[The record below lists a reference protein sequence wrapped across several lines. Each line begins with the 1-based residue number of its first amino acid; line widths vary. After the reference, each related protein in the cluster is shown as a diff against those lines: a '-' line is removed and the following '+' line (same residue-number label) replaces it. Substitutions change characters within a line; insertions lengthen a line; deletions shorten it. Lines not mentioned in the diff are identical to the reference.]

1 QRGQRETRG
10 AFVSDMHKEA
20 ERILLAKYAPAG
32 VLINAEMEILQF
44 RGDTGPY
51 LTPAPG
57 KASLNL
63 LKMAREGL
71 MTALHSAIQKAK
83 KEKNSTRAE
92 SLRVK
97 SNGEYRDI
105 NLEVIPLKG
114 ELGLLVLFED
124 ASLGAQYLNKRT
136 TEAAHQDAVKDR
148 SAASPEQLESLEKQN
163 ARLIQEVAATREYLQ
178 SVIEQQEAANEEL
191 Q

>member
-83 KEKNSTRAE
+83 KENNSIRAE

-97 SNGEYRDI
+97 SNGGYRDI

-114 ELGLLVLFED
+114 DRELGLLVLFED

-136 TEAAHQDAVKDR
+136 TEAAHQDAGGD
-148 SAASPEQLESLEKQN
+148 SSPASPEQLESLEKQN

-178 SVIEQQEAANEEL
+178 SVIEQQEAANE
-191 Q
+191 